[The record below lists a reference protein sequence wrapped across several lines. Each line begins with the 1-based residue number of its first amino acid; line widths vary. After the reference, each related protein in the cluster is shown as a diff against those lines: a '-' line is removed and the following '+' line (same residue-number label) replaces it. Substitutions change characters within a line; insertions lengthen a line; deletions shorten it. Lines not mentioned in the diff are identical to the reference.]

1 MYYITNHTDQI
12 IAADDLLLN
21 ILNVENIEALSKQ
34 LILEQI
40 RFTPLTET
48 SMSIVTQEK
57 SINFEMQTS
66 TLSSLMGNFT
76 LVHLDN
82 AEEEEVEVEVED
94 TSIFT
99 LNEETLLEEDSILPE
114 EKVDDSINE
123 IKIEN
128 DDDLIFIKD
137 SLSLEEDK
145 ETDTNTLKE
154 ISPLDNQEE
163 PFTHNEENELFDLT
177 IPKEPVDTIEEITL
191 DTIQTPQTEE
201 PLISKESHPQL
212 LDTTPIVIDLDQVS
226 QSIGI
231 SNEDYTTFLNEYI
244 DTAISLESD
253 LQSTQTEQRSSAINT
268 LTQLADVLQLPSVND
283 IMANLATLSPDNSK
297 QAIESFYAT
306 ISRFTT
312 QKDTLQN
319 KETHD
324 TVEPSI
330 QEDLIL
336 IDKPLKTEE
345 KSKESFGT
353 IDLSDVKPIHF
364 DFQLEEAANDLS
376 LPVELIEE
384 FVHDFIEQAHVETE
398 KMLTAYEKGDLGTIQ
413 KIGHLLKGASSN
425 LRINP
430 LSDTLYEIQ
439 FCEDSSNLEAL
450 IKQYWGQFLAFEQQ
464 IDILSK

>member
-57 SINFEMQTS
+57 SIKFEMQTS

-82 AEEEEVEVEVED
+82 AEEEEVED

-201 PLISKESHPQL
+201 PLISEESHPKL
-212 LDTTPIVIDLDQVS
+212 LDTTTIVIDLDQVS

-231 SNEDYTTFLNEYI
+231 SNED
-244 DTAISLESD
+244 
-253 LQSTQTEQRSSAINT
+253 
-268 LTQLADVLQLPSVND
+268 
-283 IMANLATLSPDNSK
+283 
-297 QAIESFYAT
+297 
-306 ISRFTT
+306 
-312 QKDTLQN
+312 
-319 KETHD
+319 
-324 TVEPSI
+324 
-330 QEDLIL
+330 
-336 IDKPLKTEE
+336 
-345 KSKESFGT
+345 
-353 IDLSDVKPIHF
+353 
-364 DFQLEEAANDLS
+364 
-376 LPVELIEE
+376 
-384 FVHDFIEQAHVETE
+384 
-398 KMLTAYEKGDLGTIQ
+398 
-413 KIGHLLKGASSN
+413 
-425 LRINP
+425 
-430 LSDTLYEIQ
+430 
-439 FCEDSSNLEAL
+439 
-450 IKQYWGQFLAFEQQ
+450 
-464 IDILSK
+464 